1 MDKRRII
8 LYNIDKGADKMA
20 NKSVRISSSVTE
32 DEYGMIMRYCEEFH
46 YTISWLIREALWE
59 YMENNC

>member
-1 MDKRRII
+1 
-8 LYNIDKGADKMA
+8 MA
-20 NKSVRISSSVTE
+20 NKSVRISSSVTK